1 MSGFWLV
8 CVTLY
13 TTYNGTRKILK
24 ECMSRSVELFIWFQ
38 YQLEMVEW
46 VIQSSFFNF
55 TYTKRERKKYKRLRK
70 NLWPFFILKDEIGKT
85 YLIGRWCLLVY
96 LILVC
101 HYTEGTLVSWVRLPG
116 RMSLKVRVVFL
127 HIQWIRQVMWGVGNG
142 AFFFDKQAKKYNKSP

>member
-85 YLIGRWCLLVY
+85 LPDWKVMPTCLFGR
-96 LILVC
+96 
-101 HYTEGTLVSWVRLPG
+101 G
-116 RMSLKVRVVFL
+116 MSLYRRHTGQLGSPAWAYVFKSKSCFL
-127 HIQWIRQVMWGVGNG
+127 TYSMNSTSDVGSWQWGS
-142 AFFFDKQAKKYNKSP
+142 FFW